1 MMTTLVLL
9 ALAVIGTLDAAYLT
23 YIHIYSGGACGP
35 DSTCGQVLTSSYAS
49 FGGLPV
55 ASYGLGFYLAVL
67 CASWRSL
74 WAEQRDEAIRWVS
87 ILGLVGTSPTL
98 WFLYLQTII
107 IDAFCPYCL
116 LSALLVLTLTTLSL
130 LHRKNTQTLN
140 PLVGTLT
147 SPHLVP
153 IVLALVVAPITAGAL
168 QQGNSNQ
175 RGQAGDPVVIARIG
189 DREITLSEMDD
200 GIELKLYETRSEYR
214 QEWLERQVLEA
225 AAQEAGMDARAF
237 IQQEVYKKI
246 SVGKGEIDR
255 RYAEIKPRLPKNVTK
270 EIVTPNIRD
279 EIAGRKR
286 KGALDAFVR
295 TLKQRYGTFYAAP
308 ISERFTF
315 SPNERNGPEKGPAD
329 APVTIVEYSD
339 LECSYCSRAHGYLSE
354 LAKRRGNEVR
364 IIYKHYPLEM
374 HPHARF
380 AAEIA
385 VCAHR
390 QGQFWPL
397 ADLLFKQQKTFTE
410 DKIRMFAEQIG
421 LDMVQLNA
429 CIDSGEGKRA
439 VEEDI
444 AEGDALGISSTP
456 SFFVNGHYIGSL
468 PPEGLDA
475 LIDRELG
482 LAGQERPD
490 PALP

>member
-1 MMTTLVLL
+1 MIPLL
-9 ALAVIGTLDAAYLT
+9 LLSLAVLGTFNAAYLT
-23 YIHIYSGGACGP
+23 YIHIYSSGVCGP

-49 FGGLPV
+49 LGGLPI

-74 WAEQRDEAIRWVS
+74 WAEPRDEAIRWVS
-87 ILGLVGTSPTL
+87 ILGLVGSLPTL
-98 WFLYLQTII
+98 WFLYLQAVVIG
-107 IDAFCPYCL
+107 AFCPYCL
-116 LSALLVLTLTTLSL
+116 LSAFLILTLTALAL
-130 LHRKNTQTLN
+130 LHRKNTRTLK

-147 SPHLVP
+147 SPHLIP
-153 IVLALVVAPITAGAL
+153 IVLALVVAPMTAGTL
-168 QQGNSNQ
+168 QHAKSSQHSQETN
-175 RGQAGDPVVIARIG
+175 PEVVARIG

-200 GIELKLYETRSEYR
+200 GIKLKLYETRSAYR
-214 QEWLERQVLEA
+214 EEWLEQQVLEA
-225 AAQEAGMDARAF
+225 AAQEAGIDARAF

-246 SVGKGEIDR
+246 SVNQEEIDR
-255 RYAEIKPRLPKNVTK
+255 RYVDIKPRLPRNVTK
-270 EIVTPNIRD
+270 KMVTPNIRD

-286 KGALDAFVR
+286 KEALDAFAT
-295 TLKQRYGTFYAAP
+295 TLNQRYGTFYTAP

-315 SPNERNGPEKGPAD
+315 TPNDRSGPEKGPED
-329 APVTIVEYSD
+329 ALVTIVEYSD
-339 LECSYCSRAHGYLSE
+339 LECSYCSRAHGYLTE
-354 LAKRRGNEVR
+354 LAKRRGNEIR
-364 IIYKHYPLEM
+364 MIYKHYPLEM
-374 HPHARF
+374 HPHAFF

-385 VCAHR
+385 ACAHR
-390 QGQFWPL
+390 QGLFWPL
-397 ADLLFKQQKTFTE
+397 SDLLFKQQKTFS
-410 DKIRMFAEQIG
+410 DNKIRTFAEQVG
-421 LDMVQLNA
+421 LDMVKLNA

-439 VEEDI
+439 VEADI

-482 LAGQERPD
+482 LTGLERPD